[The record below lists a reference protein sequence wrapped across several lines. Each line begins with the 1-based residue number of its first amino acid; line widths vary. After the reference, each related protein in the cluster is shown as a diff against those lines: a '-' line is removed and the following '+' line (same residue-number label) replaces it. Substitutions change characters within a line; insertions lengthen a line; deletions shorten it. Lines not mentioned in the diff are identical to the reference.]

1 VFVEPKVTACG
12 HTFCRFCIGEWTAND
27 QQRNCPI
34 CRNQFSNFGPPQRH
48 FQMENFVEKMYAFL
62 SGPAA
67 SDRAALIA
75 DRTQLAAAAPSATAD
90 ADTGEPG
97 SLPAT
102 NNFSDSDGDSD
113 RSGDSFIPDY
123 NHVHEMDANN

>member
-1 VFVEPKVTACG
+1 
-12 HTFCRFCIGEWTAND
+12 
-27 QQRNCPI
+27 
-34 CRNQFSNFGPPQRH
+34 
-48 FQMENFVEKMYAFL
+48 MYAFL

-102 NNFSDSDGDSD
+102 NYFSDSDGDSD